1 MCRVAV
7 REATTRAQAAA
18 EQQLQNDPQ
27 LLERHAE
34 DILDLDALFDVSG
47 MEDPDAID
55 LDLLQMFEGPGG
67 VQQQNM
73 PLIVQGQPIG
83 SMYQQAA
90 AVQQQAVT
98 AGRPPLAA
106 PKIVDE
112 GKPKQTRTN
121 KRRSK
126 KTPEEIAEQV
136 ERVKRRRRESAQR
149 SRNRKC
155 EYMKTLETEN
165 QALKEENER
174 LRKLLNQKVS
184 TDSVKDVF
192 TIGDESSMMGSKSSG
207 EGHNTLNDAFGLINN
222 TKAEFGS
229 SNALVGTPYVEDAV
243 PLIKSEKAS
252 TYDTLLAA
260 DIFGVPLQF

>member
-7 REATTRAQAAA
+7 REATARVQAAA

-55 LDLLQMFEGPGG
+55 LDLLQMFEGSGG
-67 VQQQNM
+67 AQQQNM

-83 SMYQQAA
+83 SMYQQVAA
-90 AVQQQAVT
+90 APVVQQQ

-106 PKIVDE
+106 SRSVDE
-112 GKPKQTRTN
+112 SKPKQMRTN
-121 KRRSK
+121 KRRGK

-155 EYMKTLETEN
+155 EYMKNLETEN

-184 TDSVKDVF
+184 TESVKDVF

-207 EGHNTLNDAFGLINN
+207 EGHNTLNDAFGLMNN

-229 SNALVGTPYVEDAV
+229 SNALLGTPYIEDAV

-260 DIFGVPLQF
+260 DILGVPLQF